1 MKEKQEYHFVVNRLL
16 LVLGAVGLILT
27 FAPGSVAQINGIPP
41 SVTSIAPGRTTPNIP
56 PSVTSLGPLGFAKTC
71 CFGTRTLQPSHSPA
85 AHHPHGQ
92 GNRNFLRGVVPVGVP
107 VAVPVYVGDYPE
119 GYDENGAAEAEQPE
133 AESAGPTIFERNF
146 RGTYDPA
153 TGESGTPYRLAEP
166 RPRPPANSAANDSSS
181 PDGNNSGEAVTGV
194 SEPASILV
202 FRDGHKQEI
211 SNYAIINDTLYD
223 LSSGRAHKIPLAELD
238 LAATVRAN
246 DDRGVDFTLPVA
258 AKGQQD

>member
-1 MKEKQEYHFVVNRLL
+1 MKEKQEYDFGVKRLL

-27 FAPGSVAQINGIPP
+27 LVQGSVAQINGIPP

-56 PSVTSLGPLGFAKTC
+56 ASVTSLGPLGFTKTC
-71 CFGTRTLQPSHSPA
+71 CFGTRTLRPSHSPT

-92 GNRNFLRGVVPVGVP
+92 GNRNFLRGAVPVGVP

-119 GYDENGAAEAEQPE
+119 GYEDNGAAEAEQPD
-133 AESAGPTIFERNF
+133 AESAGPTIFEHNF
-146 RGTYDPA
+146 RGTYEPA
-153 TGESGTPYRLAEP
+153 TGEMGSAYHLAEP
-166 RPRPPANSAANDSSS
+166 RPRRPASSAADASGS
-181 PDGNNSGEAVTGV
+181 PDGNSSGEAVTGV
-194 SEPASILV
+194 SEQASILV

-223 LSSGRAHKIPLAELD
+223 LSSGRAHKIPLTELD
-238 LAATVRAN
+238 LAATVKAN

-258 AKGQQD
+258 AKGQPD